1 MSVRHIL
8 NEKGR
13 NVITVGPQMTVREAA
28 KFLHDNH
35 IGAVIIVDSEGG
47 ISGILTERDVVASV
61 AKYGADCLEKPV
73 SEVMW
78 SNVYC
83 CTEETSIDAL
93 MEMMNKRRARHLPVE
108 KNGRLVGIV
117 SIGDAVK
124 MHIRAIE
131 RESEH
136 IKAYIAG

>member
-35 IGAVIIVDSEGG
+35 IGAVIIVDSEDR
-47 ISGILTERDVVASV
+47 IAGILTERDVVASV
-61 AKYGADCLEKPV
+61 AKYGADCLDKPV
-73 SEVMW
+73 SAVMW

-83 CTEETSIDAL
+83 CTEETSVNAL
-93 MEMMNKRRARHLPVE
+93 MEMMNKLRARHLPVE

-124 MHIRAIE
+124 THIRAIE
-131 RESEH
+131 REAEH
-136 IKAYIAG
+136 IKAYISG

>member
-8 NEKGR
+8 DEKGR
-13 NVITVGPQMTVREAA
+13 NVITVSPQMTVRDAA
-28 KFLHDNH
+28 TFLHDNH
-35 IGAVIIVDSEGG
+35 IGAVIILDGEGA
-47 ISGILTERDVVASV
+47 ISGILTERDIVASI

-73 SEVMW
+73 SSVMW

-83 CTEETSIDAL
+83 CTEETSVDEL
-93 MEMMNKRRARHLPVE
+93 MEIMSKRRARHLPVE
-108 KNGRLVGIV
+108 KNGRLAGIV

-131 RESEH
+131 REAEH